1 MNIVVILFSLTLL
14 IFVAYRGHSVI
25 LFAPIAA
32 LVAVLLTQPYLV
44 MPLYG
49 SVFMDRMV
57 NFIKLFFPVFVL
69 SAIFGKLTSASGMAG
84 SIAHSVIKLF
94 GAKNAIPAIVV
105 VGGILTYGGVSLFVA
120 AFCLYPFAA
129 HLFKSAAI
137 PKRLIPAT
145 IALGAFTFTM
155 DAFPGSPQIQNIIP
169 TSFFHTDTWAAPWLG
184 LCGGIFIFTLGVL
197 YLQSQKRKAARRKE
211 GYGTNHTNEPE
222 VFETDKLPSVYIS
235 FVPLILVMVSNKF
248 ITTLIQKRYEKS
260 IDFSSFGFDGVPPAD
275 FSPFIAVWGACCAL
289 IIGIITILLFR
300 FRQLKSNIKNEFNV
314 AIGGALFAVVNTA
327 SEYGFGAVIA
337 SLPGFKA
344 VREGLASAFGN
355 PLVNEAAT
363 VTMLSGITGSASGGL
378 SIALATMKDTFV
390 AQALQHGIP
399 NEVLHRVASMA
410 SGGMDTLPH
419 NGSILTVLIISGL
432 THRQSY
438 KDIFVITIFKVAAAF
453 FVIMLYYFF
462 GIV

>member
-1 MNIVVILFSLTLL
+1 
-14 IFVAYRGHSVI
+14 
-25 LFAPIAA
+25 
-32 LVAVLLTQPYLV
+32 
-44 MPLYG
+44 
-49 SVFMDRMV
+49 
-57 NFIKLFFPVFVL
+57 
-69 SAIFGKLTSASGMAG
+69 
-84 SIAHSVIKLF
+84 
-94 GAKNAIPAIVV
+94 
-105 VGGILTYGGVSLFVA
+105 
-120 AFCLYPFAA
+120 
-129 HLFKSAAI
+129 
-137 PKRLIPAT
+137 
-145 IALGAFTFTM
+145 
-155 DAFPGSPQIQNIIP
+155 
-169 TSFFHTDTWAAPWLG
+169 

-197 YLQSQKRKAARRKE
+197 YLQWQKRKAARRKE

-300 FRQLKSNIKNEFNV
+300 FRQVKSNIKNEFNV

-438 KDIFVITIFKVAAAF
+438 KDIFVITIFKW
-453 FVIMLYYFF
+453 LRHSL
-462 GIV
+462 